1 MLIRLEVL
9 FVFHTNPWRSH
20 FLLSPSLGPDM
31 TSLGLHLY
39 CLSEDSELPSS
50 VVYVTVKKE
59 REDLIDAYLTNAVL
73 QTPPVP

>member
-1 MLIRLEVL
+1 
-9 FVFHTNPWRSH
+9 
-20 FLLSPSLGPDM
+20 M